1 MSKSYTVEWLS
12 QSHTVASLSEK
23 SDLDK
28 EQGTGIYFK
37 PHIPCMVQPRP
48 PTSFCKASVQLKS
61 NLNSKHLL
69 QDTDDKR
76 INWPVGSPAEE
87 SMTRSSSV
95 DSKADSSDCES
106 ESAQSDYQS
115 PYNED
120 IKEDGCTQRKLRTK
134 FTYEQIHKLEK
145 TFSSHK
151 YLGASE
157 RIKIAAKLNLSETQI
172 KTWFQ
177 NRRMKLKREAQDN
190 CPDYFYRSPVAH
202 QIVYP
207 AVASMQHFSFPQQH
221 IFHPSYPAVEHPSTL
236 HFHPWFPQHL
246 SLPPMTAVQSK
257 LGLHMTSPY
266 F

>member
-87 SMTRSSSV
+87 N
-95 DSKADSSDCES
+95 SKADSSDCES